1 MNLYV
6 HNFPINELTQDLI
19 WWQYVERKKDGNEV
33 EWQRDRERVWFKSQ
47 LCRLVTNEDEINME
61 MNQFDKN
68 NICDKFT

>member
-33 EWQRDRERVWFKSQ
+33 EWQRDRERESVIQKP
-47 LCRLVTNEDEINME
+47 IM
-61 MNQFDKN
+61 
-68 NICDKFT
+68 